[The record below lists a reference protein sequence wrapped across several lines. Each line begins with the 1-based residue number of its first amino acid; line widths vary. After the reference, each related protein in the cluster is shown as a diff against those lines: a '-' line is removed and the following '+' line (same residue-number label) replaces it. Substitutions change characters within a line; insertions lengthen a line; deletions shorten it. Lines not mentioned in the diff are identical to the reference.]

1 MTEPPSK
8 DPAAAWRDLVAQWEK
23 NLNELANR
31 AMGSDE
37 FAKSMNQAVNL
48 SAGMQNSM
56 SDAMGRYLASLNLPS
71 RAEMIDFGERLPLA
85 YRPCKDLVELLQG
98 GVHGLANRP
107 DPFQPEPRL
116 DEIRLD
122 PQPFQGIRSRP
133 VEPPRHRS
141 AVGVESGDLGRF
153 LGRALG
159 QEPNEAVAERLVFAD
174 QSLDCALASARM
186 RVEGVQGHTRD
197 GLGLGNRIA
206 ADAGRT
212 AALNLQ
218 PDQWNQD
225 DERLRGFPCG
235 QYD

>member
-1 MTEPPSK
+1 MTDPPSK

-122 PQPFQGIRSRP
+122 PQPLQ
-133 VEPPRHRS
+133 
-141 AVGVESGDLGRF
+141 
-153 LGRALG
+153 
-159 QEPNEAVAERLVFAD
+159 
-174 QSLDCALASARM
+174 
-186 RVEGVQGHTRD
+186 
-197 GLGLGNRIA
+197 RI
-206 ADAGRT
+206 
-212 AALNLQ
+212 
-218 PDQWNQD
+218 
-225 DERLRGFPCG
+225 RLRPIDRDACDTKSGYVHENGKYRISRARPRAVRQAQGGMARHFDVGDRGMPEVADPICRAAIRAW
-235 QYD
+235 